1 MRPGHC
7 AFGWLRR
14 QSALAKHLFFMLFN
28 CMVTNDQGASV
39 FAAIADPTRR
49 VILDRLRAG
58 EIGAGELA
66 EQFPVSRPAIARHV
80 RVLRKAGLV
89 SQRVDAQ
96 RRFYSLKPEALAAVD
111 AWLAPYRLFWAA
123 RLVDIKTFV
132 ETSNDKT

>member
-1 MRPGHC
+1 M
-7 AFGWLRR
+7 
-14 QSALAKHLFFMLFN
+14 
-28 CMVTNDQGASV
+28 